1 MADYF
6 NNPMPLNGAHYVENP
21 AKVTV
26 ERMARAIEYSPELS
40 EAYKSGN
47 FFGNAANIRKAF
59 ELSRSF
65 RGGEGKDVRHAKAHA
80 QKPVAEG
87 GLGLKRGS
95 PAFEAAVLAAHGGKL
110 PTKFTTVGAGG
121 RKALAA
127 AIGRARGYV
136 KSNVR
141 NRGRYLGVYGTV
153 SGLKQGAIKTR
164 KWGSNRG
171 LPGWKFGVSIPKDS
185 VFGRNREG
193 GSLMKF
199 KAGAS
204 TSSDFKKATLSAI
217 KSTYASQIKAAG
229 GAWWKVPAA
238 KAAFESA
245 VKGRRHSAPLSP
257 EQSDARMFARFSD
270 SGGYAAQTAGMA
282 TP

>member
-6 NNPMPLNGAHYVENP
+6 NNPMPLDGAHYVENP

-65 RGGEGKDVRHAKAHA
+65 RGGEGKAVRHAKAVA
-80 QKPVAEG
+80 QKAG
-87 GLGLKRGS
+87 HKRGS
-95 PAFEAAVLAAHGGKL
+95 PQFEQAVLAAHGGTL

-136 KSNVR
+136 KTNIR

-153 SGLKQGAIKTR
+153 SGLKQGAIKSR
-164 KWGSNRG
+164 KWGSNKG
-171 LPGWKFGVSIPKDS
+171 LPKWKFGVKGASNAGEIY
-185 VFGRNREG
+185 GRERPG

-204 TSSDFKKATLSAI
+204 TSSDF
-217 KSTYASQIKAAG
+217 
-229 GAWWKVPAA
+229 
-238 KAAFESA
+238 
-245 VKGRRHSAPLSP
+245 
-257 EQSDARMFARFSD
+257 
-270 SGGYAAQTAGMA
+270 
-282 TP
+282 